1 MLDSLSLRVRNAP
14 VMTGRAADVTFCD
27 NGPFPVADREP
38 PRMFGVMSDGQ
49 TIVVVEDDGDIRSQL
64 SAYLEN
70 EGFRVVG
77 FDGGAGLDRHLS
89 TGPAP
94 DLIVLDWMLPGED
107 GLSICR
113 RLREAGGPPI
123 VMLTAKDED
132 IDRVLGL
139 EIGADDYVSKPF
151 NPRVLLARIR
161 AVLRRANAAGAP
173 AVEAEPER
181 LSIADLVVDLAAR
194 TVTAGDPAAEIPLT
208 SAEYDLLHCFVTRP
222 QRVLSRDQLLDWTRG
237 RTAEAFDRTIDVQVS
252 RLRHKLDAAGSEVS
266 AMLKTVRNAGYILAA
281 PVRPAP

>member
-1 MLDSLSLRVRNAP
+1 
-14 VMTGRAADVTFCD
+14 
-27 NGPFPVADREP
+27 
-38 PRMFGVMSDGQ
+38 MSDRP
-49 TIVVVEDDGDIRSQL
+49 TIVIVEDDGDIRTQL
-64 SAYLEN
+64 ASYLEG

-77 FDGGAGLDRHLS
+77 FDGGASLDRHLAS
-89 TGPAP
+89 GPAP

-113 RLREAGGPPI
+113 RLRDGGGPPL

-139 EIGADDYVSKPF
+139 EMGADDYVSKPF

-161 AVLRRANAAGAP
+161 AVLRRAQGHGLPP
-173 AVEAEPER
+173 ADAEAET
-181 LSIADLVVDLAAR
+181 LAVADLSVDLAAR
-194 TVTAGDPAAEIPLT
+194 RVTTGEPAAEISLT

-237 RTAEAFDRTIDVQVS
+237 RTADAFDRTIDVQVS
-252 RLRHKLDAAGSEVS
+252 RLRHKLEAAGSD
-266 AMLKTVRNAGYILAA
+266 AAALLKTVRNAGYILAA
-281 PVRPAP
+281 PVRQAR

>member
-1 MLDSLSLRVRNAP
+1 MADSI
-14 VMTGRAADVTFCD
+14 
-27 NGPFPVADREP
+27 
-38 PRMFGVMSDGQ
+38 
-49 TIVVVEDDGDIRSQL
+49 TIAIVEDDDDIRTQL
-64 SAYLEN
+64 AGYLEG

-77 FDGGAGLDRHLS
+77 VDGGAGLDRLLA

-113 RLREAGGPPI
+113 RLREAGGPPV

-139 EIGADDYVSKPF
+139 EMGADDYVSKPF

-161 AVLRRANAAGAP
+161 AVLRRASVGASAADPGSETLR
-173 AVEAEPER
+173 V
-181 LSIADLVVDLAAR
+181 ADLTVDLAAR
-194 TVTAGDPAAEIPLT
+194 TVTTGEPGTVVILT

-237 RTAEAFDRTIDVQVS
+237 RTADAFDRTIDVQVS
-252 RLRHKLDAAGSEVS
+252 RLRHKLDASGS
-266 AMLKTVRNAGYILAA
+266 AAAALLKTVRNAGYILAA
-281 PVRPAP
+281 PVGRAT

>member
-1 MLDSLSLRVRNAP
+1 MN
-14 VMTGRAADVTFCD
+14 
-27 NGPFPVADREP
+27 
-38 PRMFGVMSDGQ
+38 DGT
-49 TIVVVEDDGDIRSQL
+49 TIAIVEDDPDIRSL
-64 SAYLEN
+64 LAGFLEG

-77 FDGGAGLDRHLS
+77 FDGGASLDRRLAA
-89 TGPAP
+89 GPVP

-123 VMLTAKDED
+123 IMLTAKDED

-139 EIGADDYVSKPF
+139 EMGADDYVSKPF

-161 AVLRRANAAGAP
+161 AVLRRSLANGAP
-173 AVEAEPER
+173 ASEAEPER
-181 LSIADLVVDLAAR
+181 LGVADLVVDLAAR
-194 TVTAGDPAAEIPLT
+194 RVTKGEAAEEILLT

-237 RTAEAFDRTIDVQVS
+237 RTADAFDRTIDVQVS
-252 RLRHKLDAAGSEVS
+252 RLRHKLAAAGSG
-266 AMLKTVRNAGYILAA
+266 AAALLKTVRNAGYILAA
-281 PVRPAP
+281 PVKPAP